1 MHIMDSFSQTVLVVP
16 ASLLV
21 FFIYKKFF
29 AKDSDQKTISDTM
42 VVGILMGAVLFL
54 YNRNSN
60 LELNSTTFRTKTNF

>member
-1 MHIMDSFSQTVLVVP
+1 MDSFSQTVLVVP